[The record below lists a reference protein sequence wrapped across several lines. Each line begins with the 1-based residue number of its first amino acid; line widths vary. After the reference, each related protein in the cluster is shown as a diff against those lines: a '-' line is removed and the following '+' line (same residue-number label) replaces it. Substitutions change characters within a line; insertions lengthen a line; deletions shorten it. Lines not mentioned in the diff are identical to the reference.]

1 MTAVP
6 YMTEVNGVMWCTAHS
21 GICNEGEYQ
30 CDMWCEYQCDM
41 WYAMTDND
49 GSCVL
54 VALYVEIAP

>member
-30 CDMWCEYQCDM
+30 CDMW
-41 WYAMTDND
+41 YAMTDND